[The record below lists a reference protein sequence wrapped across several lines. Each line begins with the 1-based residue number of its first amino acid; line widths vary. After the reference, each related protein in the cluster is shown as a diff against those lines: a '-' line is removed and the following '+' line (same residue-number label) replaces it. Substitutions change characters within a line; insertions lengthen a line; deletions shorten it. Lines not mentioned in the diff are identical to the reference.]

1 MKPFACIAAS
11 AAVVLFILGCSE
23 KGKEA
28 SNTNDKGT
36 MAGLAENAVFLRVN
50 GQSFTKHDYLVTS
63 SLFDKMHRMR
73 AGDPLTGPNPKA
85 ERATELRCEYTVS
98 EIKRRAL
105 MAQFAKENKVE
116 ASEENIK
123 KAEELFLKVV
133 GRSKNKIEEVIAEYG
148 KEEGARLA
156 EYLKGDAVD
165 LTLREHFDPSNTL
178 HITDADI
185 MVVSNRIQQSIAIA
199 AESNKVEKALL
210 NTAILAIKNGM
221 PFADAARKYSLLPD
235 EGTEWEDFD
244 SDDLAD
250 IKELGQWVKTAK
262 VGDISGVLELDDG
275 FSVVKLIAYEK
286 EGDDEPKSPVWL
298 ADQQKEE
305 DDDDPPEETWTMVR
319 ICRKAWDPF
328 EPMTRKEIFD
338 ALTKARNREIQKK
351 IGDAIM
357 SKAVIEWPQGT
368 NLFNVAVGKKKPA
381 PAPVK

>member
-1 MKPFACIAAS
+1 M
-11 AAVVLFILGCSE
+11 
-23 KGKEA
+23 
-28 SNTNDKGT
+28 
-36 MAGLAENAVFLRVN
+36 
-50 GQSFTKHDYLVTS
+50 
-63 SLFDKMHRMR
+63 
-73 AGDPLTGPNPKA
+73 
-85 ERATELRCEYTVS
+85 
-98 EIKRRAL
+98 
-105 MAQFAKENKVE
+105 
-116 ASEENIK
+116 
-123 KAEELFLKVV
+123 
-133 GRSKNKIEEVIAEYG
+133 
-148 KEEGARLA
+148 
-156 EYLKGDAVD
+156 
-165 LTLREHFDPSNTL
+165 
-178 HITDADI
+178 
-185 MVVSNRIQQSIAIA
+185 VSNRIQQSIAIA

-305 DDDDPPEETWTMVR
+305 ADDDPPEETWTMVR

-381 PAPVK
+381 PAPVE